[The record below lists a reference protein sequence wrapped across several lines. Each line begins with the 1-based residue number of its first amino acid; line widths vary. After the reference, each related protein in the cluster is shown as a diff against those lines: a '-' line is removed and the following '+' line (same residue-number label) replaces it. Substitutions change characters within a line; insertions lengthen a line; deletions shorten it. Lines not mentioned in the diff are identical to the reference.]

1 VSEEFFHVQRRYNGN
16 IKKMYKACFSGFS
29 WGALCVACAV
39 VFIYF
44 GILSAST
51 HTFEPKYAACILI
64 GGIGV
69 VPLIMHLL
77 NPNSQSEVHVST
89 ILDKHETNPG
99 DILAWS
105 YYLNYLEPAAA
116 LLKFPNNKC
125 ILDQEQQIQ
134 LSLNTLILL
143 ISHNCQTTDN
153 LEELDINIRKLGE
166 TSIGKHNFPV
176 YRLTYN
182 DVFVIKYMREPLET
196 LHKMSH
202 YAELKR
208 CV

>member
-1 VSEEFFHVQRRYNGN
+1 MLGVIFGTFAERLSLVSEEFFHVQRRYNGN

-105 YYLNYLEPAAA
+105 YYLNYLEPA

-125 ILDQEQQIQ
+125 ILDQGQQIQ
-134 LSLNTLILL
+134 LSLNKLILL
-143 ISHNCQTTDN
+143 ISHNCQTTN
-153 LEELDINIRKLGE
+153 NQAGRTG
-166 TSIGKHNFPV
+166 
-176 YRLTYN
+176 Y
-182 DVFVIKYMREPLET
+182 
-196 LHKMSH
+196 
-202 YAELKR
+202 
-208 CV
+208 